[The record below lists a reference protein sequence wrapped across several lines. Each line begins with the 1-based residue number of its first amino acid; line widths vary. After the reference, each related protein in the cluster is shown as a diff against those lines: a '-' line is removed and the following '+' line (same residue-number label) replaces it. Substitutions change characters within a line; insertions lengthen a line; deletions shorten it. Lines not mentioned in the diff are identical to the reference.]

1 MMIGVPREIHRRE
14 YRVGLTPNAVRWFTQ
29 RGHAVVVERDAGLEA
44 RFPDTEYE
52 AAGARVVYSSEET
65 YKRCDLICRVG
76 TLSPTELDLVRPGSV
91 ICAFHHLVVAPRPV
105 IDGLMELEV
114 TAIGYELIQD
124 ESGERSVLLPLS
136 EMAGE
141 MAVFIAA
148 ELLQCESGG
157 RGIVLGAVPG
167 VPPPTVLV
175 LGAGTV
181 GRSAARRALA
191 VGAQVIVLDE
201 DLTKLRRLSREL
213 PGPLVTQLVTQ
224 ERLEHFTRVADVLI
238 GAVLIPGAKAPYLVT
253 EEMVKRMRA
262 GSVIIDVSI
271 DQGGCVETSRPTSLE
286 DPTFIVHDVVHYCVP
301 NMTANVARTAS
312 RALSDA
318 VRAPLS
324 HIADVGIT
332 QALSEHPGLA
342 EGVYLYRG
350 EPVHP
355 SLAGVLGR
363 PPLSLDELLDR
374 GEVA

>member
-1 MMIGVPREIHRRE
+1 MMMGVPREIHRRE

-29 RGHAVVVERDAGLEA
+29 RGHAVVVEKDAGLEA
-44 RFPDTEYE
+44 RFSDTEYE
-52 AAGARVVYSSEET
+52 AAGARVVYSSEEA
-65 YKRCDLICRVG
+65 YKRADVICRVG
-76 TLSPTELDLVRPGSV
+76 TLSPTELDLVRSGSV
-91 ICAFHHLVVAPRPV
+91 ICAFHHLMVAPRAT
-105 IDGLMELEV
+105 IDRLMELEV

-124 ESGERSVLLPLS
+124 DRGDRSVLVPLS

-167 VPPPTVLV
+167 IPPPTVLI

-181 GRSAARRALA
+181 GRSAARRAVA
-191 VGAQVIVLDE
+191 VGAQVVVLDE
-201 DLTKLRRLSREL
+201 DLAKLRRLTREL
-213 PGPLVTQLVTQ
+213 SGPVVTQLVTH
-224 ERLEHFTRVADVLI
+224 ERLEHFTRVADVVI
-238 GAVLIPGAKAPYLVT
+238 GAVLIPGARAPYLVT

-262 GSVIIDVSI
+262 GSVIVDVSI
-271 DQGGCVETSRPTSLE
+271 DQGGCVETSRPTTLE

-324 HIADVGIT
+324 HIADEGIT
-332 QALSEHPGLA
+332 RALREHPGLA
-342 EGVYLYRG
+342 AGVYLYRG

-355 SLAGVLGR
+355 ALAGVLGR
-363 PPLSLDELLDR
+363 PSVPLEELLDR
-374 GEVA
+374 GEVS